1 MKIQFGTPLTP
12 KHIFGSVLLGFIILA
27 IICFNLYLQNV
38 LAESEESILHS
49 RGLNMTHISPFLY
62 CELPYDDCLCSI
74 LSNKSH
80 ISEKCITRIQLVGSR
95 VLPFISFFL
104 QICLVR
110 ELFSLSGDH
119 RHVIIYA
126 LWIVSVFIFVGMTIG
141 IHWSACYHVYIT
153 AALYSTGS
161 SLWFLSLHNLLVN
174 EDHTRSTSNR
184 SQAIV
189 PHRSERTNN
198 EIRSGL
204 ELL

>member
-1 MKIQFGTPLTP
+1 MKIQFGTPLTLH
-12 KHIFGSVLLGFIILA
+12 HIFGSFFLGCVILA
-27 IICFNLYLQNV
+27 IICSNLYLQNV

-49 RGLNMTHISPFLY
+49 RGLNVTHISPFLY

-80 ISEKCITRIQLVGSR
+80 SSEKCITRIQLEGSR
-95 VLPFISFFL
+95 ILPFISFFL

-126 LWIVSVFIFVGMTIG
+126 LWIVSIFIFVGMTIG

-153 AALYSTGS
+153 AALYSTGG

-174 EDHTRSTSNR
+174 EDRTRSSSNR
-184 SQAIV
+184 NQVIV
-189 PHRSERTNN
+189 PHRSETTNN
-198 EIRSGL
+198 ENRFGL